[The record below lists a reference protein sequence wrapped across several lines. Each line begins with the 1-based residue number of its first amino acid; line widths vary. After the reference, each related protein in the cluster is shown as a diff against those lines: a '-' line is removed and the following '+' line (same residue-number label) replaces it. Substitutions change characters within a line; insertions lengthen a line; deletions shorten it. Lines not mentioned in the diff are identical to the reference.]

1 MRCTLFCYEKPNVMK
16 FATILA
22 AFCVFLNS
30 TYAQSTS
37 VTYDPDADGDNL
49 IGVND
54 ILALLSLYGD
64 ADVDDDGIWD
74 SADDCLADSCSPKA
88 YLVTEPQY
96 LGGAIGT
103 YLYYQGTSNFYGYS
117 NGSGSLTNSND
128 AEIYFN
134 FFSDIAGQ
142 DTSLWVDTN
151 GNGESEASEFLSFE
165 VPPILSVDIPEVS
178 GGFDDYGNPELQYLF
193 NTIEVPQGFIEGDF
207 WWVVLIN
214 EAFLTDD
221 EGFHLTSLVGK
232 GANSTVCQDL
242 NLNSVQSSFSIFLDD
257 SQFGTGYF
265 RCFGLG
271 VNTAY
276 ENVEGESLFLKGLG
290 YTLE

>member
-1 MRCTLFCYEKPNVMK
+1 MK

-96 LGGAIGT
+96 LADAIGT
-103 YLYYQGTSNFYGYS
+103 YMFYSGASNFIGYS
-117 NGSGSLTNSND
+117 TGSGAIQNATD
-128 AEIYFN
+128 AELYFN
-134 FFSDIAGQ
+134 FMGEVAGQ
-142 DTSLWVDTN
+142 DTSLWVDNN
-151 GNGESEASEFLSFE
+151 GNGESEASEFFPFVIPS
-165 VPPILSVDIPEVS
+165 ILNIEIPEVS
-178 GGFDDYGNPELQYLF
+178 GGIDDYGNPELQYLF
-193 NTIEVPQGFIEGDF
+193 NTIEVPQGSIEGNF
-207 WWVVLIN
+207 WWVLVIN
-214 EAFLTDD
+214 EEFLTDE
-221 EGFHLTSLVGK
+221 EGLYLTSLIGL
-232 GANSTVCQDL
+232 GASPSFCQDY
-242 NLNSVQSSFSIFLDD
+242 NLDSTHSSYSFYLDN

-265 RCFGLG
+265 RCFGFGQALTG
-271 VNTAY
+271 
-276 ENVEGESLFLKGLG
+276 NVEGQSLFLKGLG